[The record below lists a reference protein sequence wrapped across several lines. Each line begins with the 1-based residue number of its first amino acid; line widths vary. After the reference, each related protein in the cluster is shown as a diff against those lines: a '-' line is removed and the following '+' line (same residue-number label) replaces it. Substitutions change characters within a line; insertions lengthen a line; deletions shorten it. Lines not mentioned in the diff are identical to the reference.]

1 MAHQFEIAKD
11 VEVEATPEQ
20 VWEAIATGPG
30 MDSWFMG
37 RNEIE
42 PREGGSARWSLGDF
56 TMESTVTTWDPP
68 SRFVFR
74 QPDAPDGA
82 FHQFDYRIERGQRG
96 GTRLRFVHTGALS
109 GDDWEA
115 EYEAMGEGDPAYLQK
130 LVQYVTH
137 FSGRFAV
144 PVDVPGP
151 NVPVPD
157 SDHVMATYGRA
168 LGLGDDVAVGDKVQV
183 APAGL
188 APIDGVVDFVSAH
201 FIGVLTDDAIYRFIH
216 GFEGTTMVGHHLF
229 AEGVDRAAAE
239 AAWRTWLNG
248 LFPSGG
254 DRTAG

>member
-1 MAHQFEIAKD
+1 
-11 VEVEATPEQ
+11 
-20 VWEAIATGPG
+20 

-42 PREGGSARWSLGDF
+42 PREGGAARWSLGDF

-68 SRFVFR
+68 NRFVFG
-74 QPDAPDGA
+74 QPEAPDGA
-82 FHQFDYRIERGQRG
+82 FHQFDYRIEPGERGA
-96 GTRLRFVHTGALS
+96 TRLRFVHTGALT

-115 EYEAMGEGDPAYLQK
+115 EYEAMGEGDPAYLYK

-151 NVPVPD
+151 NVAGND
-157 SDHVMATYGRA
+157 LVMAGYRRA
-168 LGLGDDVAVGDKVQV
+168 LGLGDTVYEGDKVQV
-183 APAGL
+183 APEGL
-188 APIDGVVDFVSAH
+188 APIDGIVDFLSPH

-229 AEGVDRAAAE
+229 ADGVDGAAAE
-239 AAWRTWLNG
+239 TAWGAWLNA
-248 LFPSGG
+248 LFPVGG
-254 DRTAG
+254 PGEPT